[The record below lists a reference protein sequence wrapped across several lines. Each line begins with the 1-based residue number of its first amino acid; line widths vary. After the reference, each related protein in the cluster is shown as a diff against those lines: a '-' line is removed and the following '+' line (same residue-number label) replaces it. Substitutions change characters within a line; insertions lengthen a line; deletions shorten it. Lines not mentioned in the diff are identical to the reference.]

1 MSKRKIELS
10 GVDAPAS
17 PEAGRFQ
24 GGGLL
29 RFGRPVAKENPCAAF
44 TESNTGVVE
53 PGCN

>member
-10 GVDAPAS
+10 GVD